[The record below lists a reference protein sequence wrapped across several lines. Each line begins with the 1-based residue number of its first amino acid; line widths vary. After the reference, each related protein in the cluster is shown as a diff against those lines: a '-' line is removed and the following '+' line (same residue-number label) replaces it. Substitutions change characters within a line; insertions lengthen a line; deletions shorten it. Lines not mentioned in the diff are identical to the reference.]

1 MCIPLENYDKSHS
14 ELFQLLWNFFT
25 ELEKNPTLEESANSG
40 ANPASDEG
48 AEPSLDKQNEATNSA
63 ETDASG
69 LIGFEHFD
77 KNAKVFILVVNVFC
91 IIIFCFNGSFYKLN
105 FFT

>member
-1 MCIPLENYDKSHS
+1 MRIPLENYNNSHS

-25 ELEKNPTLEESANSG
+25 ELEKNPSLEESANSG

-48 AEPSLDKQNEATNSA
+48 AETSLDEAVKQNEATNSA
-63 ETDASG
+63 ETDAPG

-77 KNAKVFILVVNVFC
+77 KNAKVNSVNTLYNYIL
-91 IIIFCFNGSFYKLN
+91 L
-105 FFT
+105 